1 MVKNYKR
8 YQSKFE
14 ITRPSDLRA
23 KPVRC
28 NTRLYSLPLNHLELE
43 MVYRAVREFTPDD
56 STVLRRAL
64 ADALKTIE
72 SAVFMA
78 RGHKVITGDAGIADE
93 DELRY
98 KQLEDS

>member
-1 MVKNYKR
+1 MAKNYKR

-28 NTRLYSLPLNHLELE
+28 KTRLYSLELNHLELE
-43 MVYRAVREFTPDD
+43 LLYRAAREYKPDD
-56 STVLRRAL
+56 SPILKRAL
-64 ADALKTIE
+64 ADALESLT

-78 RGHKVITGDAGIADE
+78 RGHRVITGEMGITDE
-93 DELRY
+93 DNLRY
-98 KQLEDS
+98 RQLEES